1 MANLWRQGRL
11 KFFVLGL
18 LVSTQA
24 VFSYGELKTHQ
35 VKAAYLY
42 QISKFV
48 FWPDSSKQQSSF
60 NVCQL
65 GSDRYQ
71 GSLQKMAG
79 RTVFKKPVVVKRV
92 ANLEQANTCHLLLIS
107 SPESQ
112 NKTQLREWLQANNVL
127 TVVDGPDNWDIG
139 MVAFALEDQRVR
151 LHINLNLARMSGLG
165 FAANLLEVASVIH
178 KGEP

>member
-1 MANLWRQGRL
+1 MANLWCQSRL

-18 LVSTQA
+18 LIFAQA
-24 VFSYGELKTHQ
+24 MAGHGELKTHQ

-65 GSDRYQ
+65 GGDRYQ

-92 ANLEQANTCHLLLIS
+92 ANLDQASTCHLLLIS
-107 SPESQ
+107 SPESL
-112 NKTQLREWLQANNVL
+112 NKIQLHQWLKSHNVL
-127 TVVDGPDNWDIG
+127 TVVDGPDNWDVG

-151 LHINLNLARMSGLG
+151 LHINLNLARQSGLG

-178 KGEP
+178 KGDP